1 MVRSAVPKAPRGDRS
16 DSRRKRPPDPKAGVV
31 VPVVLVVPVAVRR
44 PRFCVVPARAAYS
57 HSASESNRYFLPER
71 EDLLLAAWR
80 QGGSGSESVCNNAR
94 VAQDDERARIRT
106 GGDFR
111 ERQVT
116 VSAT

>member
-1 MVRSAVPKAPRGDRS
+1 MLSFQYGTPS
-16 DSRRKRPPDPKAGVV
+16 T
-31 VPVVLVVPVAVRR
+31 
-44 PRFCVVPARAAYS
+44 
-57 HSASESNRYFLPER
+57 
-71 EDLLLAAWR
+71 LLLFSRPFTGKFAADIPDVLADR
-80 QGGSGSESVCNNAR
+80 QQGGSGSESVCNNAS